1 MTWLLLIQALFG
13 PIGAQDLPQ
22 QGCAA
27 YLWTVSQ
34 PQTLVAMAEPA
45 RLRVQLGGK
54 IVDLARATAEGDAG
68 LGLARRTRYANAD
81 VGVTLELQ
89 VEQRPDLTKG
99 GLARDGTLTLERSGQ
114 DAVVTPVAGM
124 VGCR

>member
-1 MTWLLLIQALFG
+1 MMWVLLQAVFG
-13 PIGAQDLPQ
+13 PIGAQDLPA

-27 YLWTVSQ
+27 YLWSRTE
-34 PQTLVAMAEPA
+34 PPALVAMAEPA

-54 IVDLARATAEGDAG
+54 VVDLARATAEGDAG
-68 LGLARRTRYANAD
+68 LGLARRTHYASAE

-89 VEQRPDLTKG
+89 IEQRPDLTKG
-99 GLARDGTLTLERSGQ
+99 ALAREGTLTLERVGQ

>member
-1 MTWLLLIQALFG
+1 MTWPMLLQAIFG
-13 PIGAQDLPQ
+13 SIGAQDLPAR
-22 QGCAA
+22 GCAA
-27 YLWTVSQ
+27 YLWSRSE
-34 PQTLVAMAEPA
+34 PPALVAMAEPT

-54 IVDLARATAEGDAG
+54 LVDLARATAEGDAG
-68 LGLARRTRYANAD
+68 LGLARLTRYAGAD

-89 VEQRPDLTKG
+89 IEQRPDLTKG
-99 GLARDGTLTLERSGQ
+99 GLAREGTLTLERSGQ